1 MAPICEALNG
11 KRVGDRV
18 QQLIAAER
26 FKQHG
31 RRTGVLAHLEGLL
44 IDVTG
49 DQNHPGLQTECPHFL
64 AERHAGHLG

>member
-1 MAPICEALNG
+1 MAE
-11 KRVGDRV
+11 KRQPNVLLIMADE
-18 QQLIAAER
+18 QLIAAER

-44 IDVTG
+44 VDVTG